1 MKRGEITWVDKI
13 VITRDEVSKQPKVIV
28 EGLWTGKDRKRIGRI
43 LHREMR
49 RQAQKI
55 IQMHKQADQIEKVA
69 IEGLKKVADF
79 DPIEQKRLAG
89 LKAYWAAKKLKKLEE
104 EKKNVRGQRKQKT
117 K

>member
-13 VITRDEVSKQPKVIV
+13 VIIRDEDSKRPLVKV
-28 EGLWTGKDRKRIGRI
+28 EGLWTGKDRRIISRT

-55 IQMHKQADQIEKVA
+55 IQMHKQADLRAEHKSV
-69 IEGLKKVADF
+69 
-79 DPIEQKRLAG
+79 DPIEEKRLAG

-104 EKKNVRGQRKQKT
+104 GKNNVRGQQT
-117 K
+117 KSK